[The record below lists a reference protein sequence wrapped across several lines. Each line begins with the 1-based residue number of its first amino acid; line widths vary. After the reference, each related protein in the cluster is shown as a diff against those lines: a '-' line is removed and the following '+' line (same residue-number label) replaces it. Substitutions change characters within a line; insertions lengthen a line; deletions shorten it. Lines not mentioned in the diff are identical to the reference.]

1 MRKIADR
8 PDWYTKR
15 NARNNPMGRS
25 VYLEVLHIMIMPS
38 IMEKKQPSHAF
49 IEKDIYACE
58 KKGKK
63 Q

>member
-25 VYLEVLHIMIMPS
+25 VLHIMIMPS

-63 Q
+63 HKN